1 MIPDYTALNFSVRG
15 QTMITTFT
23 GKGDEKEEI
32 YLIGGLGKPIH
43 YRGFREISKLGKTGL
58 FETISTKLKHGR
70 AYHIAL
76 PISFELAK
84 ESCLGHY
91 EWSKKNEISDRR
103 AEE

>member
-1 MIPDYTALNFSVRG
+1 
-15 QTMITTFT
+15 MITTFT

-76 PISFELAK
+76 PISYDLVK
-84 ESCLGHY
+84 ESCKGPSPWGKFEVLIVL
-91 EWSKKNEISDRR
+91 SVFSVFNEKFAFHFGYTS
-103 AEE
+103 

>member
-32 YLIGGLGKPIH
+32 YLIGGVGKPLH
-43 YRGFREISKLGKTGL
+43 YGGLRYIYKLGKTG
-58 FETISTKLKHGR
+58 FDAISTKLEHGR

-76 PISFELAK
+76 PISYKLAK
-84 ESCLGHY
+84 DSCDTRNMKLAT
-91 EWSKKNEISDRR
+91 ERWV
-103 AEE
+103 EE